1 MGVNF
6 LSKAGVGNL
15 RRATFLMSPA
25 CGWNEAKP
33 VFVFGDKNREIKDIL
48 SNNLIFGRFFL
59 PHEFKIKF
67 LLIFVK
73 C

>member
-1 MGVNF
+1 MELNF
-6 LSKAGVGNL
+6 SLKARVGNL

-48 SNNLIFGRFFL
+48 SNDLFWSFFFFL
-59 PHEFKIKF
+59 MN
-67 LLIFVK
+67 LG
-73 C
+73 